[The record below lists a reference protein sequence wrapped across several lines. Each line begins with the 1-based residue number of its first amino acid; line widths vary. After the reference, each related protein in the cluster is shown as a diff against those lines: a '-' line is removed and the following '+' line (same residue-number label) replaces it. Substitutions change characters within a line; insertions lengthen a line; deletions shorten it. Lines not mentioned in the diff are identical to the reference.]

1 MRQAIPPVLRL
12 LLPAAF
18 LLAAP
23 FALAADFV
31 GSESCKA
38 CHPEAFTAWSQSR
51 HARAEESLND
61 AQRKDARCL
70 SCHGP
75 AVAEQ
80 RVANVGCES
89 CHGGGRY
96 YGSNYVMKDPEL
108 ARLVG
113 LVDPS
118 EKSCR
123 ACHDSASPSLRAF
136 DFTSALRLIDHW
148 TAERQRRDKQQTASA
163 Q

>member
-1 MRQAIPPVLRL
+1 MRLQTL
-12 LLPAAF
+12 LLPLGLLVSCAAF
-18 LLAAP
+18 
-23 FALAADFV
+23 AADFV

-51 HARAEESLND
+51 HARAEESLSEV
-61 AQRKDARCL
+61 QRKDARCL

-75 AVAEQ
+75 ALAEQ

-89 CHGGGRY
+89 CHGGGRH
-96 YGSNYVMKDPEL
+96 YGSNFVMKDPEL
-108 ARLVG
+108 SRLVG

-118 EKSCR
+118 EKSCKT
-123 ACHDSASPSLRAF
+123 CHDASAPSLRPF
-136 DFTSALRLIDHW
+136 DFNTALRLMDHW
-148 TAERQRRDKQQTASA
+148 SAERQRRDRQQTASA